1 MNTKAEKDIKI
12 VNSIVY
18 ALISVNWGRPLNR
31 LDIISIVPRLFLP
44 IRAYFL
50 LALIDYVSAKS
61 FNSGIWTEINL
72 NFVIANLK
80 WIFTIIWCLKFV
92 NDRVEENL
100 FFMFNKN
107 IHKFWLRLRLRK
119 LESLNAEYLENSL
132 HENLIFQYH
141 SYLKFIK
148 SAKILLQ
155 DNRYNSYIWIF

>member
-1 MNTKAEKDIKI
+1 M
-12 VNSIVY
+12 NSIVY

-44 IRAYFL
+44 IGAYFFISINWL
-50 LALIDYVSAKS
+50 CISKNKS

-119 LESLNAEYLENSL
+119 LESLNAEYLGNLL

>member
-1 MNTKAEKDIKI
+1 M
-12 VNSIVY
+12 NSIVY

-44 IRAYFL
+44 IRAYFFISINWL
-50 LALIDYVSAKS
+50 CISKNKS

>member
-1 MNTKAEKDIKI
+1 M
-12 VNSIVY
+12 NSIVY

-31 LDIISIVPRLFLP
+31 LDIISIVPRLFFANRGLFF
-44 IRAYFL
+44 ISINWL
-50 LALIDYVSAKS
+50 CISKNKS

-155 DNRYNSYIWIF
+155 DNRYNSYIGIF